1 MSRSSSDS
9 FHHHEHGTGVIP
21 ATYLEL
27 IQLIAASLPTDVGP
41 AWLVGGAVRDLV
53 LGRQCL
59 DLDLIV
65 TGSPERGVQAIL
77 AGASGHARLG
87 RARLH
92 DDPETWRVALG
103 DQTIDLVPRGSDLE
117 AELRRRDLTINAMAA
132 PLQRAAEGRLARE
145 DLIDPTGGWR
155 DLHAGIVRATGP
167 SSMVDDPLRTLR
179 VARFAAVLNFDV
191 DVETQ
196 EWTREAAPL
205 LTRIAGERIA
215 KELYEILGDGS
226 RDRGLALLRE
236 FGCLPVILPELDPLA
251 GMEQGGHHHLDALEH
266 SFEVVRMLSR
276 LLACD
281 TSLCPLDPA
290 LLEAACE
297 AVREEPIASVRSRRG
312 HLALAALLHDIGK
325 PPCRAVDATGRIR
338 FSGHEVEGAA
348 MARRIARRLR
358 LTSAEVHT
366 LGVVVGLHM
375 RPCMLGA
382 SAEAPTPRALG
393 RLVRAAGD
401 LMPDV
406 ALLTLADRLGARGP
420 ASTAELLERQTA
432 AVGELLALWRRGR
445 EPGGQAPA
453 PLTGGDLMRELGLSE
468 GPLVGELLAE
478 ISAAA
483 VAGEVATAREAL
495 DLAAELLAQRRGAT
509 EADEQERADGQV

>member
-1 MSRSSSDS
+1 
-9 FHHHEHGTGVIP
+9 
-21 ATYLEL
+21 
-27 IQLIAASLPTDVGP
+27 
-41 AWLVGGAVRDLV
+41 
-53 LGRQCL
+53 
-59 DLDLIV
+59 
-65 TGSPERGVQAIL
+65 
-77 AGASGHARLG
+77 
-87 RARLH
+87 
-92 DDPETWRVALG
+92 
-103 DQTIDLVPRGSDLE
+103 
-117 AELRRRDLTINAMAA
+117 
-132 PLQRAAEGRLARE
+132 
-145 DLIDPTGGWR
+145 
-155 DLHAGIVRATGP
+155 
-167 SSMVDDPLRTLR
+167 
-179 VARFAAVLNFDV
+179 
-191 DVETQ
+191 
-196 EWTREAAPL
+196 
-205 LTRIAGERIA
+205 
-215 KELYEILGDGS
+215 
-226 RDRGLALLRE
+226 
-236 FGCLPVILPELDPLA
+236 
-251 GMEQGGHHHLDALEH
+251 
-266 SFEVVRMLSR
+266 
-276 LLACD
+276 
-281 TSLCPLDPA
+281 
-290 LLEAACE
+290 
-297 AVREEPIASVRSRRG
+297 
-312 HLALAALLHDIGK
+312 
-325 PPCRAVDATGRIR
+325 
-338 FSGHEVEGAA
+338 